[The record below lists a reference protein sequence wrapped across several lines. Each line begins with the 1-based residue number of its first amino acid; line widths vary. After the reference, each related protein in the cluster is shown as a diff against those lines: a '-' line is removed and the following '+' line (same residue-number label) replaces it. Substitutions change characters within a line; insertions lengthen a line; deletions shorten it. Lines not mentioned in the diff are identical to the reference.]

1 MEVDMKKILSLV
13 MTITLAFGLAACG
26 EKTSA
31 AIPDGTY
38 EGTGIGKG
46 GDIVVEL
53 IISNN
58 TIEDIHVL
66 KQDESQ
72 GLDKA
77 LDIITEEMVATN
89 SIDADIVSGATLT
102 SAGFKMAV
110 RDAFEKTGS
119 DKTLLVSNEK
129 PAPLHRESEYDADV
143 IVIGGGGAG
152 LTAGIT
158 AAENGK
164 SVIVLEKMPIAGGN
178 TLISGGEYAA
188 PENWV
193 QETENLEDS
202 SALFFED
209 VMKGGDDES
218 DPALVSVLADNA
230 LQGAQWLKEEIGMV
244 FEDYML
250 FFGGHSVMRS
260 LVPKNATGYEMIS
273 KLSAKLEE
281 TGSPLHLNTEA
292 TELIEDENGKIIG
305 VKAIYHDETITYHAK
320 NGVIIASG
328 GFGYNKEMRTQYNPE
343 MNEDYLSTNSV
354 GSTGDGILMAEK
366 VGADLEDMEYIQA
379 YPTCDAQS
387 GALLYVGDVRL
398 EGRSILV
405 NKEGKRFVEELDR
418 RDVISNAV
426 IAQTEGVSYMFFDE
440 SAMVDSKVSVK
451 HASEYNGLL
460 ARKQLV
466 KADTIEEAAEFFDI
480 DKEELKKT
488 VENYNQYAKDGKD
501 LEFNKRGVLVPFE
514 EGPYYIMVSKP
525 AIHHTMGGVKINT
538 SAQVV
543 NEDGSIIEGLFA
555 AGEVVGDIHGT
566 NRLGSDAI
574 TDITVFGRIAG
585 DSASK

>member
-1 MEVDMKKILSLV
+1 MKKILSLV
-13 MTITLAFGLAACG
+13 ITTAMLLSFTACG
-26 EKTSA
+26 EKSPDG
-31 AIPDGTY
+31 IPDGTY

-53 IISNN
+53 EITDN
-58 TIEDIHVL
+58 TLKSIHVL
-66 KQDESQ
+66 QQDESE
-72 GLDKA
+72 GLDEA
-77 LDIITEEMVATN
+77 INILTEEMLAKN
-89 SIDADIVSGATLT
+89 SLDADAVSGATLT

-110 RDAFEKTGS
+110 RDAFKKTGA
-119 DKTLLVSNEK
+119 DKSLLVSREK
-129 PAPLHRESEYDADV
+129 PAPESREAEYEADV
-143 IVIGGGGAG
+143 IVIGAGGAG

-188 PENWV
+188 PMNWI
-193 QETENLEDS
+193 QEEDNLEDRS
-202 SALFFED
+202 DLFFED
-209 VMKGGDDES
+209 VMKGGDNES
-218 DPALVSVLADNA
+218 DPALVQVLADKA
-230 LQGAQWLKEEIGMV
+230 LEGAYWLKDEVGMI

-273 KLSAKLEE
+273 KLTAKLEA

-292 TELIEDENGKIIG
+292 TELLEDENGRIVG
-305 VKAIYHDETITYHAK
+305 VKATYHDETITYHAR
-320 NGVIIASG
+320 NGVILASG
-328 GFGYNKEMRTQYNPE
+328 GFGYNKEMRTKYNPE
-343 MNEDYLSTNSV
+343 MNENYLSTNSV

-366 VGADLEDMEYIQA
+366 VGAELLDMQYIQA

-426 IAQTEGVSYMFFDE
+426 LAQTDGVSYMFWDE
-440 SAMVDSKVSVK
+440 SAMVDSKVNIK

-466 KADTIEEAAEFFDI
+466 KADTLEEAADFFGI
-480 DKEELKKT
+480 DNNELRKT
-488 VENYNQYAKDGKD
+488 VENYNQYAQDGKD
-501 LEFNKRGVLVPFE
+501 LEFNKRGTLVPFGD
-514 EGPYYIMVSKP
+514 GPYYIMVSKP

-538 SAQVV
+538 SAEVV
-543 NEDGSIIEGLFA
+543 SEDGSIIDGLFA

-585 DSASK
+585 ESASR

>member
-1 MEVDMKKILSLV
+1 MKKILSLV
-13 MTITLAFGLAACG
+13 IATAMLLSITACG
-26 EKTSA
+26 EKTPDG
-31 AIPDGTY
+31 IPDGTY

-53 IISNN
+53 EITDN
-58 TIEDIHVL
+58 TLKSIHVL
-66 KQDESQ
+66 QQDESE
-72 GLDKA
+72 GLDEA
-77 LDIITEEMVATN
+77 INILTEEMLAKN
-89 SIDADIVSGATLT
+89 SLDADAVSGATLT

-110 RDAFEKTGS
+110 RDAFKKTGA
-119 DKTLLVSNEK
+119 DKSLLVSREK
-129 PAPLHRESEYDADV
+129 PAPESREAEYEADV
-143 IVIGGGGAG
+143 IVIGAGGAG

-188 PENWV
+188 PMNWI
-193 QETENLEDS
+193 QEEDNLEDRS
-202 SALFFED
+202 DLFFED
-209 VMKGGDDES
+209 VMKGGDNES
-218 DPALVSVLADNA
+218 DPALVQVLADKA
-230 LQGAQWLKEEIGMV
+230 LEGAYWLKDEVGMI

-273 KLSAKLEE
+273 KLTAKLEA

-292 TELIEDENGKIIG
+292 TELLEDENGRIVG
-305 VKAIYHDETITYHAK
+305 VKATYHDETITYHAR
-320 NGVIIASG
+320 NGVILASG
-328 GFGYNKEMRTQYNPE
+328 GFGYNKEMRTKYNPE
-343 MNEDYLSTNSV
+343 MNENYLSTNSV

-366 VGADLEDMEYIQA
+366 VGAELLDMQYIQA

-426 IAQTEGVSYMFFDE
+426 LAQTDGVSYMFWDE
-440 SAMVDSKVSVK
+440 SAMVDSKVNIK

-466 KADTIEEAAEFFDI
+466 KADTLEEAADFFGI
-480 DKEELKKT
+480 DNNELRKT
-488 VENYNQYAKDGKD
+488 VENYNQYAQDGKD
-501 LEFNKRGVLVPFE
+501 LEFNKRGTLVPFGD
-514 EGPYYIMVSKP
+514 GPYYIMVSKP

-538 SAQVV
+538 SAEVV
-543 NEDGSIIEGLFA
+543 SEDGSIIDGLFA

-585 DSASK
+585 ESASR

>member
-1 MEVDMKKILSLV
+1 MKKILSLV
-13 MTITLAFGLAACG
+13 ITITLALGMAACG
-26 EKTSA
+26 EKVSA
-31 AIPDGTY
+31 SIPDGTY
-38 EGTGIGKG
+38 EGTGTGKG
-46 GDIVVEL
+46 GEIIVEL

-66 KQDESQ
+66 KQDESE

-77 LDIITEEMVATN
+77 MDIISEEMIATN
-89 SIDADIVSGATLT
+89 SLEADIVSGATLT
-102 SAGFKMAV
+102 SSGFKMAV

-119 DKTLLVSNEK
+119 DKSLLVSNEK
-129 PAPLHRESEYDADV
+129 PAPLNRESEYEADV
-143 IVIGGGGAG
+143 IVIGAGGAG

-188 PENWV
+188 PQNWV
-193 QETENLEDS
+193 QETENLDDS
-202 SALFFED
+202 NDLFYED
-209 VMKGGDDES
+209 VMKGGDNES
-218 DPALVSVLADNA
+218 DPALVRVLADNA

-273 KLSAKLEE
+273 KLSAKLED

-292 TELIEDENGKIIG
+292 TELIEDDNGKIIG
-305 VKAIYHDETITYHAK
+305 VKAIYNDETITYHAK

-343 MNEDYLSTNSV
+343 MNEVYLSTNSV

-379 YPTCDAQS
+379 YPTCDTQS

-501 LEFNKRGVLVPFE
+501 LEFNKRGTLVPFE

-543 NEDGSIIEGLFA
+543 TEDGSIIEGLFA

>member
-1 MEVDMKKILSLV
+1 MKKILSLV
-13 MTITLAFGLAACG
+13 IATAMLLSFTACG
-26 EKTSA
+26 EKTPDG
-31 AIPDGTY
+31 IPDGTY

-53 IISNN
+53 EITDN
-58 TIEDIHVL
+58 TLKSIHVL
-66 KQDESQ
+66 QQDESE
-72 GLDKA
+72 GLDEA
-77 LDIITEEMVATN
+77 INILTEEMLAKN
-89 SIDADIVSGATLT
+89 SLDADTVSGATLT

-110 RDAFEKTGS
+110 RDAFKKTGA
-119 DKTLLVSNEK
+119 DKSLLVSREK
-129 PAPLHRESEYDADV
+129 PAPESREAEYEADV
-143 IVIGGGGAG
+143 IVIGAGGAG

-188 PENWV
+188 PMNWI
-193 QETENLEDS
+193 QEEDNLEDRS
-202 SALFFED
+202 DLFFED
-209 VMKGGDDES
+209 VMKGGDNES
-218 DPALVSVLADNA
+218 DPALVQVLADKA
-230 LQGAQWLKEEIGMV
+230 LEGAYWLKDEVGMI

-273 KLSAKLEE
+273 KLTAKLEA

-292 TELIEDENGKIIG
+292 TELLEDENGRIVG
-305 VKAIYHDETITYHAK
+305 VKATYHDETITYHAR
-320 NGVIIASG
+320 NGVILASG
-328 GFGYNKEMRTQYNPE
+328 GFGYNKEMRTKYNPE
-343 MNEDYLSTNSV
+343 MNENYLSTNSV

-366 VGADLEDMEYIQA
+366 VGAELLDMQYIQA

-426 IAQTEGVSYMFFDE
+426 LAQTDGVSYMFWDE
-440 SAMVDSKVSVK
+440 SAMVDSKVNIK

-466 KADTIEEAAEFFDI
+466 KADTLEEAADFFGI
-480 DKEELKKT
+480 DKNELRKT
-488 VENYNQYAKDGKD
+488 VENYNQYAQDGKD
-501 LEFNKRGVLVPFE
+501 LEFNKRGTLVPFGD
-514 EGPYYIMVSKP
+514 GPYYIMVSKP

-538 SAQVV
+538 SAEVV
-543 NEDGSIIEGLFA
+543 SEDGSIIDGLFA

-585 DSASK
+585 ESASR